1 LEDGRGGRKEKRSTI
16 FPASVDPRAKI
27 NATGLQSPFF
37 RSSALMSWRRSRV
50 MSASAGSGDAMD
62 RAARAAMRQA
72 LMLNF
77 MVGWAGSRLAN
88 YSSDRQMI
96 ELKKEGKRKREGMD
110 AAGLRL
116 A

>member
-1 LEDGRGGRKEKRSTI
+1 
-16 FPASVDPRAKI
+16 
-27 NATGLQSPFF
+27 
-37 RSSALMSWRRSRV
+37 
-50 MSASAGSGDAMD
+50 MD

-96 ELKKEGKRKREGMD
+96 ELKKRRKEEEGRNGCSWL
-110 AAGLRL
+110 AACLMRFFMTL
-116 A
+116 AC